1 MDQTVTEFSVPG
13 KTIISGKGPIGWLFR
28 HSLRLWY
35 YFPLAILGT
44 AGNTLMAGIAP
55 ILLEKAVNHVSA
67 TPPDTDM
74 LNRCRSPSGRP
85 SRLLPT
91 PLSLRSVVPP
101 LRCPGYERIRRTG
114 AELPPCCPILR
125 GVA

>member
-13 KTIISGKGPIGWLFR
+13 KTIISGKGPVGWLFR

-74 LNRCRSPSGRP
+74 LW
-85 SRLLPT
+85 LLT
-91 PLSLRSVVPP
+91 LGVAGSQLMRIPLQFLRSA
-101 LRCPGYERIRRTG
+101 CFEM
-114 AELPPCCPILR
+114 
-125 GVA
+125 VAQTMKLKVLF